1 MNEAEG
7 KPSAE
12 MPARQKLIHILL
24 ELRYLDDH
32 PNLAAVRDDLKLAAI
47 HVEEAIRSLII
58 HAEKEN

>member
-7 KPSAE
+7 KPLAE
-12 MPARQKLIHILL
+12 MPAGQKLIHILL

-32 PNLAAVRDDLKLAAI
+32 PNLAAVGDDLKLAATHI
-47 HVEEAIRSLII
+47 EEAIRSLII